1 MQEKI
6 ELYYLHCK
14 DLKED
19 GLALEE
25 LNNYA
30 NFKNVFSKYEF
41 ECILKEKQ
49 NRKNKRY
56 RTKSKF
62 KEILTIKDLI
72 TNENKKI
79 IFGTI
84 TLDNKHLNQKE
95 NTYIR
100 KIHKWLKKHFIY
112 SILNKDYG
120 SQTEREHYHF
130 IGLTIEEIEYTG
142 KISKKG
148 NKIYELV
155 KKDYDMGF
163 EPDLCI
169 IDLKINDIE
178 QTVNYLLKLNNHS
191 NKITSRNRT
200 RIIKNTQYDILS
212 LEYGFEATRG
222 EKTLKKRLLESM

>member
-1 MQEKI
+1 MQEKMD
-6 ELYYLHCK
+6 LYHLHCK
-14 DLKED
+14 GLIDN

-41 ECILKEKQ
+41 ECIIKEKQ

-56 RTKSKF
+56 RTKTKF
-62 KEILTIKDLI
+62 MELYTIAEYIKD
-72 TNENKKI
+72 NKI
-79 IFGTI
+79 IVFGTI

-95 NTYIR
+95 DTYIR
-100 KIHKWLKKHFIY
+100 KINKWLKQHFIY

-120 SQTEREHYHF
+120 SKTEREHYHF
-130 IGLTIEEIEYTG
+130 IGLTTEELEDTG

-148 NKIYELV
+148 YKIYEL
-155 KKDYDMGF
+155 KKKNYDMGF

-169 IDLKINDIE
+169 IDLNKNDIQ

-191 NKITSRNRT
+191 NKITTRNRT

-212 LEYGFEATRG
+212 LQNGFEATKA
-222 EKTLKKRLLESM
+222 EKALKKRILESF